1 MKITEVFQDIAGKWR
16 ARVDL
21 GDESIFLKFGGKN
34 KPDDVKIL
42 AEAQDYVDKKAARA
56 IRDANQKAKKLALT
70 ADVEAFDENTIT
82 KNEAIN
88 LAKKLIKN
96 YYDPNGT
103 TN

>member
-1 MKITEVFQDIAGKWR
+1 MNITEIFQDISGAWR

-21 GDESIFLKFGGKN
+21 GDESIFLKFDKKN
-34 KPDDVKIL
+34 KPSNDLIL
-42 AEAQDYVDKKAARA
+42 NKAQNYVDNKAQEVIKAA
-56 IRDANQKAKKLALT
+56 NKEAKRLELI

-82 KNEAIN
+82 KNDAIT